1 MISGYEKNGYE
12 GYLGPCSGVWTVIK
26 GGERKWPRKLQLI
39 HVEGR

>member
-26 GGERKWPRKLQLI
+26 MVRGSG
-39 HVEGR
+39 HVNCN